1 MRGEICYTRERIE
14 GQGVMATD
22 AINGRLD
29 RMENRID
36 ENAAN
41 IAELKGAYAHLATKA
56 DIERVEKRLQRFILA
71 VAKVMIVVLTYLENL
86 KLDEILSRLP

>member
-1 MRGEICYTRERIE
+1 
-14 GQGVMATD
+14 MAAD

-36 ENAAN
+36 ENVAN
-41 IAELKGAYAHLATKA
+41 IAELKGAYEHLATNA
-56 DIERVEKRLQRFILA
+56 DVERVEKRLQRFILA
-71 VAKVMIVVLTYLENL
+71 VATGMVVVLTYLENL

>member
-1 MRGEICYTRERIE
+1 
-14 GQGVMATD
+14 MATD
-22 AINGRLD
+22 AIDGRLN

-41 IAELKGAYAHLATKA
+41 VAELKGAYEHLATKA
-56 DIERVEKRLQRFILA
+56 DLERVEKRLQRFILA
-71 VAKVMIVVLTYLENL
+71 VATVMVIVLTYLQNL

>member
-1 MRGEICYTRERIE
+1 
-14 GQGVMATD
+14 
-22 AINGRLD
+22 
-29 RMENRID
+29 MENRID

-41 IAELKGAYAHLATKA
+41 IAELKGAYEHLATKA

-71 VAKVMIVVLTYLENL
+71 VATVMIIVLTYLENL

>member
-1 MRGEICYTRERIE
+1 
-14 GQGVMATD
+14 MAAD

-36 ENAAN
+36 ENVAN
-41 IAELKGAYAHLATKA
+41 VAELKGAYEHLATKA
-56 DIERVEKRLQRFILA
+56 DVERVEKRLQRFILA
-71 VAKVMIVVLTYLENL
+71 VATVLVIILTYLENM

>member
-1 MRGEICYTRERIE
+1 MAADAINSRLDRIE
-14 GQGVMATD
+14 GRV
-22 AINGRLD
+22 
-29 RMENRID
+29 D

-41 IAELKGAYAHLATKA
+41 TAELRGAYEHLATKA

-71 VAKVMIVVLTYLENL
+71 VASVMIVILTYLENL

>member
-1 MRGEICYTRERIE
+1 
-14 GQGVMATD
+14 MATD
-22 AINGRLD
+22 VINGRLD

-41 IAELKGAYAHLATKA
+41 VAELRGAYGHLAIKA

-71 VAKVMIVVLTYLENL
+71 VATVMIVVLTYLENL